1 MAAASTLLPE
11 VETGTESRAETRV
24 APRWKVILLN
34 DDVTTFEFVIDLLV
48 RLFHKDRHEA
58 VRLTHEVHDT
68 GSAVVEITSFER
80 AELYVEQIRS
90 TARPSGFP
98 LCATLEPE

>member
-1 MAAASTLLPE
+1 MAAAPTLLPD
-11 VETGTESRAETRV
+11 VEERTESRAETRV

-34 DDVTTFEFVIDLLV
+34 DDITTFEFVIDLLV
-48 RLFHKDRHEA
+48 RLFHKNRHEA

-68 GSAVVEITSFER
+68 GAAVVEVTSLER
-80 AELYVEQIRS
+80 AELYVEQVRS

>member
-1 MAAASTLLPE
+1 MAAAPTLLPK
-11 VETGTESRAETRV
+11 VETRTETSAESRV

-34 DDVTTFEFVIDLLV
+34 DDITTFEFVIDLLV
-48 RLFHKDRHEA
+48 RLFHKERREA

-68 GSAVVEITSFER
+68 GAAVVEITTFER
-80 AELYVEQIRS
+80 GELYVEQVRS